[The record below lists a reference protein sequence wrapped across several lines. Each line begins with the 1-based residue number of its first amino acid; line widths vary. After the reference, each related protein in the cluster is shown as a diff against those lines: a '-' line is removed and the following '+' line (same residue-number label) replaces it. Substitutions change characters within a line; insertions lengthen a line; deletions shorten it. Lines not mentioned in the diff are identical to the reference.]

1 VKAEATAETALTRG
15 APGRGRK
22 RKVENDD
29 EDLGGSPK
37 RTRKALLPQ
46 SRRNNSRGAPAPLK
60 LEEGAVSWASDDDET
75 FSQKE
80 LATNGAVH

>member
-1 VKAEATAETALTRG
+1 VKPEATAETALTRG

-22 RKVENDD
+22 RKVENDE

-46 SRRNNSRGAPAPLK
+46 SRRHNSRGAPAPLK
-60 LEEGAVSWASDDDET
+60 LEEGAVSWTSDDDET

-80 LATNGAVH
+80 LAVNGAVH

>member
-1 VKAEATAETALTRG
+1 MKPEATAETALTRG

-29 EDLGGSPK
+29 EDLSGSPK

-46 SRRNNSRGAPAPLK
+46 SRRGNSQGAPAPPK

-75 FSQKE
+75 LSQQE
-80 LATNGAVH
+80 LAMNGAVH